1 MENLKFDTIDAIH
14 QRKEK
19 LSQEIR
25 ENIISIDKNWKSMFN
40 NEEPKS
46 KGSRWINIINTST
59 GILDGVLLGWK
70 LYRKFSKPSKR
81 F

>member
-14 QRKEK
+14 QRKEE